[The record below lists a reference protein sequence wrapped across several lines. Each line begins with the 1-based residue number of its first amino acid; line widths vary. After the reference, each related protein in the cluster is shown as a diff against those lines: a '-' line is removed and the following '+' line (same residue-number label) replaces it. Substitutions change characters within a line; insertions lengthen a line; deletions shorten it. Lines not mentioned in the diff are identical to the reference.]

1 MELYKIIIA
10 VYVGIPLAAGEPDGA
25 SDPLLWEKAGDRIL
39 VLLRWLLDQVLQN
52 QPTTVK
58 LIEFSFFLFF
68 NAVI

>member
-39 VLLRWLLDQVLQN
+39 VLLR
-52 QPTTVK
+52 
-58 LIEFSFFLFF
+58 
-68 NAVI
+68 